1 MDDKRDEQERDENLE
16 TFGENGVLGR
26 SISSAELREQEKRRK
41 EQEKAERKMRRR
53 SRKEYRN
60 GMPRE
65 KNTTLWVMVGT
76 LGAVVIAVGV
86 MMAIEFATS
95 GKDKAANSNEFIAE
109 ETALPEM
116 SAEGIKGII
125 TRAYYTNDKHFAV
138 VLKLSNA
145 YNTKHY
151 LTSLEVK
158 VSNGDGELI
167 ASGYTDSI
175 EDFALDPES
184 YGTFTFYISPKYV
197 KIPDDSL
204 ENLTYE
210 ITTGGRL
217 EDENATA
224 KTDATTGTEAT
235 ATTSAE

>member
-53 SRKEYRN
+53 SRKEYRH

-65 KNTTLWVMVGT
+65 KNTTLWVMVGI

-109 ETALPEM
+109 ETALPE
-116 SAEGIKGII
+116 A
-125 TRAYYTNDKHFAV
+125 
-138 VLKLSNA
+138 
-145 YNTKHY
+145 
-151 LTSLEVK
+151 
-158 VSNGDGELI
+158 
-167 ASGYTDSI
+167 
-175 EDFALDPES
+175 
-184 YGTFTFYISPKYV
+184 
-197 KIPDDSL
+197 
-204 ENLTYE
+204 
-210 ITTGGRL
+210 
-217 EDENATA
+217 
-224 KTDATTGTEAT
+224 TEAP
-235 ATTSAE
+235 AE

>member
-1 MDDKRDEQERDENLE
+1 MDDKRDENLE
-16 TFGENGVLGR
+16 AFGEDGVLGR
-26 SISSAELREQEKRRK
+26 SISSVELREREKQRK
-41 EQEKAERKMRRR
+41 EQEKAERKRRR
-53 SRKEYRN
+53 KA
-60 GMPRE
+60 GDIPRE
-65 KNTTLWVMVGT
+65 KNPTLWVMVGI
-76 LGAVVIAVGV
+76 LAAVIAAVGV
-86 MMAIEFATS
+86 MLAIDFATS
-95 GKDKAANSNEFIAE
+95 GKEMAADSAEFIADD
-109 ETALPEM
+109 TALPEM

-125 TRAYYTNDKHFAV
+125 TRAYYTNDKHLAV

-167 ASGYTDSI
+167 ASGYTKTI
-175 EDFALDPES
+175 EDFAIDPES
-184 YGTFTFYISPKYV
+184 YGTFTFYISPEFV

-204 ENLTYE
+204 ESLTYE

-224 KTDATTGTEAT
+224 KTDAVSSEEGTAST
-235 ATTSAE
+235 DAG